1 MLAALVALAL
11 AADPPPAPPPIDCP
25 PGGEVHGAAPF
36 DGYEAWCE
44 ARDTYGRPRR
54 HGPSRTWYDDGKP
67 WVNEAWKDG
76 ARDGP
81 FVEYH
86 RNGRKAREGAY
97 AAGRKTGRW
106 VVWYESGVLEEE
118 TTWRDGVLQGE
129 FTAYWPEGK
138 VRTRGRHCGGAQC
151 GRWLTY
157 DREGHELGSIDY
169 GEQSDLP

>member
-1 MLAALVALAL
+1 MLAALLAVAL
-11 AADPPPAPPPIDCP
+11 AADPPPAPIDCP
-25 PGGEVHGAAPF
+25 PGGAVQGAAPF

-44 ARDTYGRPRR
+44 APDPYGRPRR
-54 HGPSRTWYDDGKP
+54 HGPARTWYDDGKP
-67 WVNEAWKDG
+67 WVTEAWKDG
-76 ARDGP
+76 ARDGA

-97 AAGRKTGRW
+97 VGGRKTGRW

-118 TTWRDGVLQGE
+118 TTWRGGVLQGP

-138 VRTRGRHCGGAQC
+138 VRTRGRHCGGTQC
-151 GRWLTY
+151 GRWQTF
-157 DREGHELGSIDY
+157 DREGRELGSIDY